1 MAVSGAAMQA
11 LFRNPLAEPG
21 LIGIT
26 AGGALGAVGAIVL
39 TAGGFWITAPAA
51 FAGSLLATLC
61 AYAVGRRVPGVAG
74 LLLAGVAITAVAFSL
89 IGLLTFMANDAQ
101 LRDLTFW
108 NMGSLARANWTLLAF
123 LGPWVALLSAWMMT
137 QWRAM
142 NALLL
147 GEREAQHLGYAL
159 KPLRVRL
166 VLASALI
173 IGPLVAV
180 TGSIVFVGLVVPHL
194 ARMTLG
200 ANHRWL
206 LPASVAGG
214 GLALVLAD
222 WASRVALTPA
232 ELPIGLITDWSAVPS
247 SCGCWR
253 GAGGSDDAGRRKPHP
268 VARWRARAGPRV
280 AGAGAGRSGGPAGRQ
295 RRRQVDAAGR
305 AGRRVA
311 RRRGRVAPGRRG
323 SVRHGARAAGAPARR
338 AAAETGAGLR
348 PGRGRGGGDGRL
360 PFPELPPAAVE
371 ALVDRTLALADATH
385 LRARRYPEL
394 SGGEQQRVQ
403 FARVLTQCLA
413 ARAEGEARYLL
424 LDEPTASLDPR
435 HQGEL
440 LRVAVDLARDERVG
454 VLVILHDMNLAARW
468 CDRLLLLGGGRAI
481 ASGPPSQVLT
491 PASLHLAYG
500 IAAQVVPHPLAPGR
514 VLVLTA

>member
-1 MAVSGAAMQA
+1 MSIPLRALPALLWGEPAPDQVLWRNVLIDIRLPRVLFAVVAGRAGRVRRRHAGAVPQSAGRA
-11 LFRNPLAEPG
+11 GPDRHHRRRRAGRGRRHRADGRRLLDHR
-21 LIGIT
+21 
-26 AGGALGAVGAIVL
+26 AGGR
-39 TAGGFWITAPAA
+39 
-51 FAGSLLATLC
+51 AGSLLATLC

-232 ELPIGLITDWSAVPS
+232 ELPIGLITGLV
-247 SCGCWR
+247 
-253 GAGGSDDAGRRKPHP
+253 
-268 VARWRARAGPRV
+268 
-280 AGAGAGRSGGPAGRQ
+280 GGPFFLWLLAR
-295 RRRQVDAAGR
+295 
-305 AGRRVA
+305 GRRV
-311 RRRGRVAPGRRG
+311 G
-323 SVRHGARAAGAPARR
+323 
-338 AAAETGAGLR
+338 
-348 PGRGRGGGDGRL
+348 
-360 PFPELPPAAVE
+360 
-371 ALVDRTLALADATH
+371 
-385 LRARRYPEL
+385 
-394 SGGEQQRVQ
+394 
-403 FARVLTQCLA
+403 
-413 ARAEGEARYLL
+413 
-424 LDEPTASLDPR
+424 
-435 HQGEL
+435 
-440 LRVAVDLARDERVG
+440 
-454 VLVILHDMNLAARW
+454 
-468 CDRLLLLGGGRAI
+468 
-481 ASGPPSQVLT
+481 
-491 PASLHLAYG
+491 
-500 IAAQVVPHPLAPGR
+500 
-514 VLVLTA
+514 